1 MKRNKAINWQKIS
14 EGVITANEIENLENK
29 KQAISLIL
37 LSVTPT
43 GNAGIGTST
52 SDIQIV
58 SVRGPAYNVINR
70 LGGTASATN
79 VNKKPYK
86 YLSCAVRRAVK
97 EYKQA
102 LRTGQWRI
110 LTK

>member
-58 SVRGPAYNVINR
+58 SVRGPAYDVINR
-70 LGGTASATN
+70 LSGN
-79 VNKKPYK
+79 PVRLNPKPYK

-97 EYKQA
+97 DYKQA
-102 LRTGQWRI
+102 LRTGKWRI